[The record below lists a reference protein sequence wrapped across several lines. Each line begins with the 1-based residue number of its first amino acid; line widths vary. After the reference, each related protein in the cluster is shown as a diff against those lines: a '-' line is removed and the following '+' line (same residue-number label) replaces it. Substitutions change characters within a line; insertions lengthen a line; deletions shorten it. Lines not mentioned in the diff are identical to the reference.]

1 MREAQEKL
9 LIDIADLSEMTGIAV
24 GSLYH
29 MVSQHRIPCVRLSRR
44 CLRFSL
50 PAIRE
55 WLDGLS
61 EPAVTAPSE
70 NAFRKKLYQYHRAR
84 VCVPPAPRSE
94 SEIAATAWKCEVG
107 SGDVALAG
115 RNP

>member
-1 MREAQEKL
+1 VTESNKERL
-9 LIDIADLSEMTGIAV
+9 LIDIRELSELTGIAV

-29 MVSQHRIPCVRLSRR
+29 MVSQGRVPCVKLSKR

-61 EPAVTAPSE
+61 API
-70 NAFRKKLYQYHRAR
+70 RDPGK
-84 VCVPPAPRSE
+84 
-94 SEIAATAWKCEVG
+94 
-107 SGDVALAG
+107 
-115 RNP
+115 

>member
-1 MREAQEKL
+1 MDGLAVLAVQMLSKDLIMTEVNEKL
-9 LIDIADLSEMTGIAV
+9 LINIEELSELTGIAV

-29 MVSQHRIPCVRLSRR
+29 MVSQRRIPCVRLSQR

-61 EPAVTAPSE
+61 EPALTA
-70 NAFRKKLYQYHRAR
+70 K
-84 VCVPPAPRSE
+84 
-94 SEIAATAWKCEVG
+94 
-107 SGDVALAG
+107 
-115 RNP
+115 

>member
-1 MREAQEKL
+1 MTEARDKL
-9 LIDIADLSEMTGIAV
+9 LIDISDLSELTGIAV

-61 EPAVTAPSE
+61 EPAVTEE
-70 NAFRKKLYQYHRAR
+70 NRRRFGKA
-84 VCVPPAPRSE
+84 
-94 SEIAATAWKCEVG
+94 I
-107 SGDVALAG
+107 
-115 RNP
+115 